1 MKNTHGVIE
10 DAPGGNAELMKSS
23 TYQDVIM
30 KTAFYSNQDYY
41 NVRNL
46 RYFRVSSKKSF
57 FQQKI
62 MIHLAFGL
70 NEIVSKFTQRNLEF
84 KGEISLIATSFEA
97 LFLFDLLLNQE
108 SAPEFW
114 KLKFHASNFYTFGM
128 PSNLLTIRNAEKL
141 HPNFELKNCKKFLNV
156 VHRLDPIAQRI
167 EPLIKPEFSK
177 IPPESIENE
186 TADRTDY
193 TIADGSSLECFSL
206 KNYFTSELIILR
218 ITNEIYGS
226 VKMDSGSL

>member
-1 MKNTHGVIE
+1 MN
-10 DAPGGNAELMKSS
+10 
-23 TYQDVIM
+23 
-30 KTAFYSNQDYY
+30 
-41 NVRNL
+41 
-46 RYFRVSSKKSF
+46 
-57 FQQKI
+57 
-62 MIHLAFGL
+62 HLAFGL
-70 NEIVSKFTQRNLEF
+70 NEIVTKFTQRNLEF

-114 KLKFHASNFYTFGM
+114 KLKFNASNFYTFGM

-141 HPNFELKNCKKFLNV
+141 HTNFELKNCKKFLNV

-186 TADRTDY
+186 TVDRTDY